1 MDGDIMKMRRLEAVE
16 IPAHGSAVLRPG
28 SHHLMLIGLKQPLHE
43 GERFPLTLTFEKAGT
58 ITVEITVEGI
68 ASMGPHG
75 GSDHGADHGGQHHGR
90 SAERRVGKECVST
103 GRSRWSPYPHK
114 KKENSNVH
122 IKKLKKHK

>member
-1 MDGDIMKMRRLEAVE
+1 MDGDIMKMHRLEAVE

-68 ASMGPHG
+68 ASTI
-75 GSDHGADHGGQHHGR
+75 GR
-90 SAERRVGKECVST
+90 ATCRERVCQYVS
-103 GRSRWSPYPHK
+103 
-114 KKENSNVH
+114 NSLVAVS
-122 IKKLKKHK
+122 LKKHKKN

>member
-1 MDGDIMKMRRLEAVE
+1 MKMHRLEAVE

-28 SHHLMLIGLKQPLHE
+28 SHHLMLIGLKQPLHA

-75 GSDHGADHGGQHHGR
+75 RRDHGADHGGDRKSVGMGTSVEVRGDIGGR
-90 SAERRVGKECVST
+90 RISE
-103 GRSRWSPYPHK
+103 K
-114 KKENSNVH
+114 KRT
-122 IKKLKKHK
+122 

>member
-1 MDGDIMKMRRLEAVE
+1 MLNLTDPLFPYTTICRSDCDIMKMRRLEAVE

-43 GERFPLTLTFEKAGT
+43 GERFPPTLTFEKAGT

-75 GSDHGADHGGQHHGR
+75 GSDHGADHGGQHHGTDR
-90 SAERRVGKECVST
+90 KST
-103 GRSRWSPYPHK
+103 RL
-114 KKENSNVH
+114 NSSH
-122 IKKLKKHK
+122 

>member
-1 MDGDIMKMRRLEAVE
+1 MIRRPPISKLTGTLCPYTTLFRSDIMKMRRLEAVE

-28 SHHLMLIGLKQPLHE
+28 SRHLMLIGLKQPLHE

-75 GSDHGADHGGQHHGR
+75 GSDHGADHGGQHHG
-90 SAERRVGKECVST
+90 T
-103 GRSRWSPYPHK
+103 P
-114 KKENSNVH
+114 N
-122 IKKLKKHK
+122 